1 MNVRG
6 NRTLLLLN
14 VSCAMSQGSWSF
26 RSSKLLMVFHYYIFR
41 WVYLLSWSA
50 KHNNS
55 SPCSSAEAVLPG
67 FKSNGFGFK
76 RLCFCG
82 FSNYLFFVTVIR
94 DEAMGLSMVPLKFCC
109 WWLWRMSILILNKI
123 VNQRMQTDHFAS
135 APDVVRL
142 IVVESRLPNNLFQT
156 WRPSYGGWKEAES
169 AREKPA
175 GGQGLGG
182 SVMATSSKAH
192 HLPILI
198 SATFSILIHL
208 APHITTV
215 HLPATIN
222 NSQLTA
228 KKLDIEKKNNYT
240 FLVVNSFEATR
251 ELFRPISNTGQTAWQ
266 QRGTNDRCMPHAQA
280 IHQPQSNGHEA
291 MLSNNGS
298 LSRYKACLVANRN
311 YQQLGVDYDETF
323 SPVVKPATIHTILSL
338 AASQQCHVHHLD
350 VKNAFLDST
359 LSEIVYMHHL
369 LVFKILGIPITFV
382 SYNNHYMA
390 LSKHLMPGFSV
401 LRVMLPVS
409 LAEALQYLTF
419 TRPDLSYAIQQSWSS
434 KRQYTVSRSSV
445 EAEYR
450 GVASVVAETSW
461 LHNLLREL
469 QSRLHSATIDPNPDL
484 RILRFYDA
492 AKQKRLESYI
502 GSLSLHERVV
512 SLRHE
517 LDEVQKALDKDP
529 SSKLLRDEEA
539 VYLKSFNEA
548 VLDQERFLRQ
558 KAKVEWLHIG
568 DSNYAYF
575 HKMVKSRVC
584 RDRIKVVKDLN
595 NVLHEGPNVPHAF
608 VDHYTNFLG
617 VEGDTTPLDTHH
629 LFLKKLISSKADHM
643 IREVKNKEIKAAMFD
658 IGNDKAAGPDGYT
671 SVFFKKSW
679 DIVGNDVCNAVRD
692 FFSNGKLLQ

>member
-1 MNVRG
+1 MFTCTLAQYVAYKTNVAQQFTPQKHYRLPHPGQGILGPAPAIYASQPTPLPSAFSTMPLQDPTWHMDTCASSHLNFNASNLSIIFDKRLFPSVHVGDGKSIPVTNRG
-6 NRTLLLLN
+6 HGIIPSHHRPLHLHNVLVTPNIIKNLISVRQFTRDNNCTIEFDAFSFSVKDYLTRHILIRCDSSSDLYPVTKPLTSPIAFLSTSASTWHQRLGHPGDQVLRSLVSSHFISCNKEKSSHICHACQLGKHVELPFHSSDSIVEHCFDIIHSDLWTSLIISSSGIKLAFNSIDYLFGFSGLLLCHGKCY
-14 VSCAMSQGSWSF
+14 VWM
-26 RSSKLLMVFHYYIFR
+26 IFR
-41 WVYLLSWSA
+41 VKA
-50 KHNNS
+50 
-55 SPCSSAEAVLPG
+55 
-67 FKSNGFGFK
+67 
-76 RLCFCG
+76 
-82 FSNYLFFVTVIR
+82 
-94 DEAMGLSMVPLKFCC
+94 
-109 WWLWRMSILILNKI
+109 KI

-169 AREKPA
+169 AAEKPA

-208 APHITTV
+208 ASHITTV
-215 HLPATIN
+215 YLPATIN
-222 NSQLTA
+222 NSQLTV

-266 QRGTNDRCMPHAQA
+266 QY
-280 IHQPQSNGHEA
+280 
-291 MLSNNGS
+291 GS

-311 YQQLGVDYDETF
+311 CQQLGVDYDETF
-323 SPVVKPATIHTILSL
+323 SPIVKPATIHTILSL

-369 LVFKILGIPITFV
+369 LVFEILGVLITTPVDTESKSVADGTPISDMTL
-382 SYNNHYMA
+382 Y
-390 LSKHLMPGFSV
+390 
-401 LRVMLPVS
+401 RS

-469 QSRLHSATIDPNPDL
+469 QSRLHSATIVYCDNVCGL
-484 RILRFYDA
+484 FIFQSCA
-492 AKQKRLESYI
+492 TST
-502 GSLSLHERVV
+502 HE
-512 SLRHE
+512 
-517 LDEVQKALDKDP
+517 
-529 SSKLLRDEEA
+529 
-539 VYLKSFNEA
+539 
-548 VLDQERFLRQ
+548 
-558 KAKVEWLHIG
+558 
-568 DSNYAYF
+568 AY
-575 HKMVKSRVC
+575 
-584 RDRIKVVKDLN
+584 
-595 NVLHEGPNVPHAF
+595 
-608 VDHYTNFLG
+608 
-617 VEGDTTPLDTHH
+617 
-629 LFLKKLISSKADHM
+629 
-643 IREVKNKEIKAAMFD
+643 
-658 IGNDKAAGPDGYT
+658 
-671 SVFFKKSW
+671 
-679 DIVGNDVCNAVRD
+679 
-692 FFSNGKLLQ
+692 